1 MPRQLTSDL
10 GSDQRGGLVLVH
22 PLQSSLAAKHVC
34 LCVLAGRRARELQGE
49 VKIGDEELNE
59 EGSGKQVQ

>member
-1 MPRQLTSDL
+1 
-10 GSDQRGGLVLVH
+10 
-22 PLQSSLAAKHVC
+22 
-34 LCVLAGRRARELQGE
+34 VLAGRRARELQGE